1 MIRIQ
6 VRLGEEQVQT
16 LRRLSSAR
24 RVSIAEL
31 IRQAVDMLIRSSASI
46 DEEERRQRAIAM
58 VGQFR
63 SGLSDVS
70 SEHDRYLVEAYE
82 VYKR

>member
-1 MIRIQ
+1 MIRTQ
-6 VRLGEEQVQT
+6 VQLREEQMET
-16 LRRLSSAR
+16 LRQWASDR

>member
-82 VYKR
+82 Q